1 LGQWGNVT
9 KTPLG
14 HPKIDIPT
22 NVTFDE
28 KGDAKINLD
37 AGMLLGG
44 KDDGSFAWIVY
55 GGTRSLWH
63 KEKFAKTFPDEKAY
77 RHSLNEEVEA
87 LRGVISAATSEKKV
101 KKLSSA
107 LAKLNELDSKGLLE
121 AYILLAK
128 PDDGIAADY
137 PNYRVQNRD
146 KLRRYVV
153 EYVLTNG
160 GK

>member
-1 LGQWGNVT
+1 LSQWGDVT

-22 NVTFDE
+22 NVQFDE

-37 AGMLLGG
+37 ASALLGG

-63 KEKFAKTFPDEKAY
+63 KEKFAQTFPEEKTY
-77 RHSLNEEVEA
+77 RHSLNEEADA
-87 LRGVISAATSEKKV
+87 LRSVVRVATSDKKA
-101 KKLSSA
+101 KRLGPS
-107 LAKLNELDSKGLLE
+107 LAKLKELDDKGLLE
-121 AYILLAK
+121 AYILLAT
-128 PDDGIAADY
+128 PDAGIAADFPKY
-137 PNYRVQNRD
+137 LAQNRD